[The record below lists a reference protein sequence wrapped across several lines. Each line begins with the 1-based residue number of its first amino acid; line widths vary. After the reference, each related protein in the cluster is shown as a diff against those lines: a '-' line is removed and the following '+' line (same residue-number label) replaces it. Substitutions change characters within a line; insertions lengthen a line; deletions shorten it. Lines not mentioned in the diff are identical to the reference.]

1 MKETQRGSS
10 MASWPTV
17 ILEIAALGAAITAA
31 FIGSGALGG
40 TSIQDA
46 AGGYLSADST
56 LLAPSGPAFSIWS
69 FIYLGLAVF
78 AVFQALPLGRRS
90 ATLRALRLPVA
101 ASALLNAA
109 WIAVVQLDLLALSA
123 VVIFALLLVLIWT
136 LVRLVR
142 YGSSSRAEH
151 WIMWLTFGVYLGWVN
166 VASIAN
172 VSALLSSWGVGENA
186 SWAPFAAL
194 ALLVVAVLIG
204 VAVSWYCAGKLY
216 TALAMVW
223 GIAWIG
229 HSRLTGTNESQL
241 VGYGALAAAALLLV
255 CAGAAAL
262 RLRARA
268 ELKQS

>member
-1 MKETQRGSS
+1 MKEPQRSAS
-10 MASWPTV
+10 MAPWPTV

-46 AGGYLSADST
+46 AGGYLGADST

-78 AVFQALPLGRRS
+78 AVYQALPAGRRS
-90 ATLRALRLPVA
+90 ETLRALRLPVA

-109 WIAVVQLDLLALSA
+109 WIAVVQFDLLALSV
-123 VVIFALLLVLIWT
+123 VVIFALLLVLIWI

-142 YGSSSRAEH
+142 FSSSSRAEH
-151 WIMWLTFGVYLGWVN
+151 WIMWLTYGVYLGWVN

-172 VSALLSSWGVGENA
+172 VSALLSSWGVGANA
-186 SWAPFAAL
+186 AWAPVAAL
-194 ALLVVAVLIG
+194 VLLALAVIIAVAVC
-204 VAVSWYCAGKLY
+204 WYCRGKLY
-216 TALAMVW
+216 TALAMAW

-229 HSRLTGTNESQL
+229 HSRLTGSNESQL
-241 VGYGALAAAALLLV
+241 VGYSALAAAALLLL
-255 CAGAAAL
+255 CAAGVAL
-262 RLRARA
+262 RLRGRE
-268 ELKQS
+268 ELSQP